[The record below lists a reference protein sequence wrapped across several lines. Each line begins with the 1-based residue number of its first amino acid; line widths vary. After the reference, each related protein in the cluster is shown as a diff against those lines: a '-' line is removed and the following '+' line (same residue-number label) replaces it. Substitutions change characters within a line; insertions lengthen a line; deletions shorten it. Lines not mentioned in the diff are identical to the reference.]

1 MTNQQVPAGDNGAD
15 AAIDRVLNAEAAAR
29 DGING
34 CRRQALAIL
43 REARSRAR
51 AVSQRADRRI
61 GHVRRL
67 SDAALKTRLDAM
79 AEQSRALS
87 DPPRLTAELESRL
100 DEAIER
106 LIGEI
111 LE

>member
-1 MTNQQVPAGDNGAD
+1 MTDNRSLSDGNSAD
-15 AAIDRVLNAEAAAR
+15 AAIDRVLKAEATAR
-29 DGING
+29 DEINS

-51 AVSQRADRRI
+51 TISQRADRRI

-67 SDAALKTRLDAM
+67 SDAALKTRLDAI
-79 AEQSRALS
+79 AKQSRALS
-87 DPPRLTAELESRL
+87 DPPRLTPERESRL

>member
-1 MTNQQVPAGDNGAD
+1 MTNRQVPVDGSSAD
-15 AAIDRVLNAEAAAR
+15 AAIDRVLDAEAAAR
-29 DGING
+29 GEINE

-51 AVSQRADRRI
+51 AISQRADRRI
-61 GHVRRL
+61 GQVRRL
-67 SDAALKTRLDAM
+67 SDAALKSRLDAI

-106 LIGEI
+106 MIGEI